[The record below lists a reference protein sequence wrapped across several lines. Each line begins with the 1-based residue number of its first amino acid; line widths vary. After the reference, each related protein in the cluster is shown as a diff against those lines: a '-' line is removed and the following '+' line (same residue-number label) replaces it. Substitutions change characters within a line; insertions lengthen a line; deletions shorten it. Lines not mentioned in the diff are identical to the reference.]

1 MMETKLISVQRS
13 HGRATLVLSTG
24 ETLVMPR
31 AMLKERPYRGGT
43 PFDREAFDSFLRER
57 SYPFAMEKAVALLAM
72 RSRTQQEIADA
83 LRKNAYPERTIARVM
98 ARLDEA
104 GYINDTDFAEQ
115 WAASRTTK
123 GMGARRIRM
132 ELRQKGV
139 DSEAI
144 DEALSA
150 IDHDDMLSGRF
161 RQEPRRPQRQAEN
174 FCRACAARLRLC
186 GGAASAGSVEG
197 RTGISKSRKR
207 PNVASCFFDMCGFIF
222 RPLPSLLPAQ
232 RCCESTRLF

>member
-83 LRKNAYPERTIARVM
+83 LRKNAYPERTIACVM
-98 ARLDEA
+98 ARLD
-104 GYINDTDFAEQ
+104 DTDFAEQ

-144 DEALSA
+144 DEALSV
-150 IDHDDMLSGRF
+150 IGHDDMLSGALKAARKAASGKNLADPKD
-161 RQEPRRPQRQAEN
+161 RQKIFAALARRGYGYAEARQALE
-174 FCRACAARLRLC
+174 ALKD
-186 GGAASAGSVEG
+186 E
-197 RTGISKSRKR
+197 
-207 PNVASCFFDMCGFIF
+207 
-222 RPLPSLLPAQ
+222 Q
-232 RCCESTRLF
+232 E